1 MARFKSKPPKHN
13 QSCLRDEERLVS
25 GQTSKETIEA
35 LAQDGG
41 WKRLGKKGVI
51 DVEKIDWM
59 LDSSIGHDPSIYI
72 EESGLISVGHIP
84 KM

>member
-1 MARFKSKPPKHN
+1 
-13 QSCLRDEERLVS
+13 LEEIR
-25 GQTSKETIEA
+25 E
-35 LAQDGG
+35 
-41 WKRLGKKGVI
+41 KGVI